1 MMTSSTSSVDETRS
15 LGERLSAALTPG
27 IVLVLIGG
35 LGAGK
40 TALAQGIGRGLGVR
54 DRITSPTFT
63 MVATYP
69 TSGRG
74 GIEAMLHAD
83 LYRVDS
89 GVEADDLSIAELVEE
104 AAVAVVEWGDVA
116 PDVLGDDR
124 LVIRIDHGEG
134 TDDRRFSFDC
144 SSCRSLDDATLLEV
158 LAP

>member
-1 MMTSSTSSVDETRS
+1 MITASTSSVDETRS

-27 IVLVLIGG
+27 VVLVLIGG

-124 LVIRIDHGEG
+124 LVIRIDLGQG

-144 SSCRSLDDATLLEV
+144 SASRSLDDAALLAV
-158 LAP
+158 LAQ

>member
-1 MMTSSTSSVDETRS
+1 MITASTSSVDETRS

-27 IVLVLIGG
+27 VVLVLIGG

-74 GIEAMLHAD
+74 GIEVMLHAD

-124 LVIRIDHGEG
+124 LVIRIDLGQG
-134 TDDRRFSFDC
+134 TDDRHFSFDC
-144 SSCRSLDDATLLEV
+144 SASRSLDDAALLAV
-158 LAP
+158 LAQ

>member
-1 MMTSSTSSVDETRS
+1 MITASTSSVDETRS
-15 LGERLSAALTPG
+15 LGERLSAALMPG
-27 IVLVLIGG
+27 VVLVLIGG

-74 GIEAMLHAD
+74 GIEVMLHAD

-89 GVEADDLSIAELVEE
+89 G
-104 AAVAVVEWGDVA
+104 VEWGDVA

-124 LVIRIDHGEG
+124 LVIRIDLGQG

-144 SSCRSLDDATLLEV
+144 SASRSLDDAALLAV
-158 LAP
+158 LAQ